1 MDALLWVL
9 FLSLSSKPTSG
20 LQPPQDSWNTP
31 STDRTLPSSQ
41 QLLARDSHLG
51 PNSNSDGHVGEA
63 CPTLASCKLHQDLG
77 VGLSPLR
84 IREK

>member
-1 MDALLWVL
+1 MYLVKMDALLWDL

-20 LQPPQDSWNTP
+20 LQPPQDRWNTP

-41 QLLARDSHLG
+41 QLLARDSHSG

-63 CPTLASCKLHQDLG
+63 CPTLAS
-77 VGLSPLR
+77 
-84 IREK
+84 